1 MQSNH
6 LSQSARQ
13 RAMLDLVASHGYL
26 MGQSLAHEQRRQALL
41 AEAEQ
46 SRLLKETGL
55 APRGSGSRLARMRFG
70 LGLALVR
77 LGLRLRGPAPARP
90 TYSV

>member
-6 LSQSARQ
+6 VSHAARQ

-46 SRLLKETGL
+46 VRLLKEMGL
-55 APRGSGSRLARMRFG
+55 VRRGSHSLLARVRFG
-70 LGLALVR
+70 LGLALIR